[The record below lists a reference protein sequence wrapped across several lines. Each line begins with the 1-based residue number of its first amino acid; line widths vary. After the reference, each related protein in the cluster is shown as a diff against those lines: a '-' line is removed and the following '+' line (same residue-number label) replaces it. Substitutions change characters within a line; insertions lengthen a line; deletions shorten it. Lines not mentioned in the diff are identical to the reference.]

1 MPENQLEIAR
11 FHITKDFL
19 EEGVLAGVG
28 VLLVFL
34 GVFSKVPLTN
44 IVAVGIGAFLFYAA
58 VEVYR
63 EKNPKQSEAEEE
75 ESDADAVNDRLQPV
89 DEFFEPKESVPA
101 RSQQR
106 RERETG
112 EHSGQKF
119 RASDFVEEKPKT
131 TMSTNEPQSE
141 FNNLLLKVLT
151 ALKDVCF
158 AHTVAFFW
166 VNHESKQLVL
176 EAKIT
181 DSGSFTTD
189 RKIVL
194 SEDVVSS
201 IGMTGEPKI
210 VNNILAETEQNI
222 LCYYKSLQDV
232 KSFIGVPVFY
242 ANDANTAKPIG
253 VIAVDSKAED
263 AYGDETFSVLSHFS
277 KLISSLL
284 ISYTEKYDLF
294 ADVKLVESDWNLKRK
309 ISTKP
314 SIPFVV
320 NSLTEELENIVLWD
334 SVSVVIF
341 DEAQRGWSV
350 ASVRVR
356 ANEKFISPKQ
366 MIDFDSSIVGKAIRT
381 NTTQSVHL
389 AQNSQIVFNAGES
402 PFDLLKQGELI
413 VAPFSADG
421 KCYGAVAVTNKKPN
435 AFSKKDV
442 FAVEYLASTVAPSFE
457 TAELNSILN
466 EHLAVDEQTGTWSK
480 KFFVQRLSEELQR
493 ANDRDEDL
501 TMALVSL
508 SNVSDIEQRYGVEGK
523 DAAVVNVAN
532 HLRAN
537 VRLYDVVARF
547 DATSFAIVL
556 TDTIASDAYLWA
568 EKLRTS
574 IASSIVTVERRSFSI
589 SVTIGVSGAA
599 AKMTSDDLMKNTS
612 LVLDQAKKAGGN
624 IVRVF

>member
-1 MPENQLEIAR
+1 MPENQQEIAR
-11 FHITKDFL
+11 FHVKKDFL
-19 EEGVLAGVG
+19 EVGVLAGVG

-44 IVAVGIGAFLFYAA
+44 IVAVGIGAFLFYTA
-58 VEVYR
+58 VEIYR
-63 EKNPKQSEAEEE
+63 EKNPQQVKEEDPETE
-75 ESDADAVNDRLQPV
+75 EPADETARP
-89 DEFFEPKESVPA
+89 DEYFEPKEYEPL
-101 RSQQR
+101 RFQ
-106 RERETG
+106 ERMELNPN
-112 EHSGQKF
+112 EQVIHKF
-119 RASDFVEEKPKT
+119 KAEDFVEEKPKI

-176 EAKIT
+176 EGKVT
-181 DSGSFTTD
+181 DSGSFTAD
-189 RKIVL
+189 RKIPL
-194 SEDVVSS
+194 ASDVVST
-201 IGMTGEPKI
+201 IGLTGEPKI
-210 VNNILAETEQNI
+210 VNSILAETEQNI

-242 ANDANTAKPIG
+242 ASDAAAAKPTG

-277 KLISSLL
+277 KLISALL

-294 ADVKLVESDWNLKRK
+294 ADVKLVESDWKLKRK
-309 ISTKP
+309 VCAKP

-320 NSLTEELENIVLWD
+320 NSLLEELENVISWD
-334 SVSVVIF
+334 SVSVVLF
-341 DEAQRGWSV
+341 DESQRGWSL

-356 ANEKFISPKQ
+356 ANEKFVSPKQ
-366 MIDFDSSIVGKAIRT
+366 LIDFDNSVVGKAIRT
-381 NTTQSVHL
+381 NTAQTVHL
-389 AQNSQIVFNAGES
+389 SQNSQIIFHEGERS
-402 PFDLLKQGELI
+402 FDLLRQGELFI
-413 VAPFSADG
+413 APFSADG
-421 KCYGAVAVTNKKPN
+421 KCYGAVVVTNRKPN
-435 AFSKKDV
+435 AFSKKDL
-442 FAVEYLASTVAPSFE
+442 FAVEYLACTVAPSFE
-457 TAELNSILN
+457 TAELSSILT

-480 KFFVQRLSEELQR
+480 KFFVQRLNEELQR
-493 ANDRDEDL
+493 ANDRGEDC
-501 TMALVSL
+501 TMVLVSL
-508 SNVSDIEQRYGVEGK
+508 SNVIDIEQRYGVEGK
-523 DAAVVNVAN
+523 DAALVNIAN

-537 VRLYDVVARF
+537 VRPYDVIARF
-547 DATSFAIVL
+547 DPTTFAVVL
-556 TDTIASDAYLWA
+556 ADTIASDAYLWA
-568 EKLRTS
+568 EKLRTA

-599 AKMTSDDLMKNTS
+599 AKMTSDDLIKNTY

>member
-1 MPENQLEIAR
+1 MPENQQEIAR
-11 FHITKDFL
+11 FQVTKDFL

-44 IVAVGIGAFLFYAA
+44 VVAVGIGAFLFYAA
-58 VEVYR
+58 VEAYR
-63 EKNPKQSEAEEE
+63 GKNPKQVKEEE
-75 ESDADAVNDRLQPV
+75 DIETDGPITEPTVK
-89 DEFFEPKESVPA
+89 DEFFEPMEPDTI
-101 RSQQR
+101 RFEER
-106 RERETG
+106 REQRAN
-112 EHSGQKF
+112 EHPRQKF
-119 RASDFVEEKPKT
+119 KASDFVEEKPKT
-131 TMSTNEPQSE
+131 PMSTNEPQSE

-166 VNHESKQLVL
+166 VNHESKHLVL
-176 EAKIT
+176 EAKVT
-181 DSGSFTTD
+181 DSGSFTAD

-242 ANDANTAKPIG
+242 ASDASASKTIG

-294 ADVKLVESDWNLKRK
+294 ADVKLVESDWKLKRK
-309 ISTKP
+309 ISAKS

-320 NSLTEELENIVLWD
+320 NGLTEELENIVSWD
-334 SVSVVIF
+334 SVSVIIF
-341 DEAQRGWSV
+341 DDAQRGWSV

-356 ANEKFISPKQ
+356 ANEKFVSPKQ
-366 MIDFDSSIVGKAIRT
+366 MIDLDSSIVGKAIRT
-381 NTTQSVHL
+381 NTVQTVHL
-389 AQNSQIVFNAGES
+389 SQNSQTVFNAGES
-402 PFDLLKQGELI
+402 SFDLLQHGELI

-421 KCYGAVAVTNKKPN
+421 KCYGAVVITNKKPN
-435 AFSKKDV
+435 AFSKKDI

-457 TAELNSILN
+457 TAELSSILT

-480 KFFVQRLSEELQR
+480 KFFVQRLNEELQR
-493 ANDRDEDL
+493 ANDRGEDL
-501 TMALVSL
+501 TMVLVAL
-508 SNVSDIEQRYGVEGK
+508 SNVSDIE
-523 DAAVVNVAN
+523 
-532 HLRAN
+532 
-537 VRLYDVVARF
+537 
-547 DATSFAIVL
+547 
-556 TDTIASDAYLWA
+556 
-568 EKLRTS
+568 
-574 IASSIVTVERRSFSI
+574 SSSP
-589 SVTIGVSGAA
+589 SV
-599 AKMTSDDLMKNTS
+599 
-612 LVLDQAKKAGGN
+612 
-624 IVRVF
+624 